1 MYRVKDYIN
10 IDKEILS
17 GNPVFKGTRVPI
29 QTLFD
34 HLERGISLNEF
45 LDDFPTVRRE
55 QAIAVIEI
63 AGKIMTSKNIE
74 QIYETTA

>member
-1 MYRVKDYIN
+1 MLRVKDYIN

-34 HLERGISLNEF
+34 HLEKGIPLDEF
-45 LDDFPTVRRE
+45 LADFPTVKKD
-55 QAIAVIEI
+55 QAVAVIEM
-63 AGKIMTSKNIE
+63 ASKLLSSKNIE
-74 QIYETTA
+74 KLYETAA